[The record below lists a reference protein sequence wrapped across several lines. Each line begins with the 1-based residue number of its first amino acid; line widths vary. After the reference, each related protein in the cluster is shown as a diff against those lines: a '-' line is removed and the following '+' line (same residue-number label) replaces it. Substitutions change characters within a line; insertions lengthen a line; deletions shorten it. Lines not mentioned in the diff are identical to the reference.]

1 MKRIFPR
8 IFLLAL
14 SLPPSANA
22 NTVTQ
27 TTRVSYEIEPVT
39 AVTVA
44 SETGVQAVRL
54 GPVTPHTEV
63 ATQSLKVSIKTNTRQ
78 HYRVYQ
84 NFEGEMLSSVG
95 TPFPLQ
101 KILFRVTNGEKGG
114 VSEVPSPTQLA
125 PGEIPIFTSSAEAG
139 ADIFRIYFV
148 LDNTELF
155 PAGLFY
161 GNLNIDLRVE

>member
-1 MKRIFPR
+1 MEKIFR
-8 IFLLAL
+8 LIFLFTLFFA
-14 SLPPSANA
+14 SAAYA

-27 TTRVSYEIEPVT
+27 TARISFEIEPVT
-39 AVTVA
+39 AVSVA
-44 SETGVQAVRL
+44 SESGVQAVRM
-54 GPVTPHTEV
+54 GPVAPHAEV
-63 ATQSLKVSIKTNTRQ
+63 TTQSLKVSIKTNTKQ

-84 NFEGEMLSSVG
+84 NFEGEMLNSAG

-101 KILFRVTNGEKGG
+101 KILFRASNGEKSG
-114 VSEVPSPTQLA
+114 VSEVASPTQLT
-125 PGEIPIFTSSAEAG
+125 PGEIPIFTSSSEGG
-139 ADIFRIYFV
+139 ADAFHIYFV